1 MLQYWAT
8 FLFKWVKKILAMKQP
23 FSTGYGFPLY
33 GWSLYRPR
41 GHSFDPRNTEFR
53 LLRCYL
59 KQNEIPQPLRS
70 KSDTILA
77 TPIQLPGCKVVHT
90 GHFFGEHLHFTWV
103 DFMSILDPWSIGQK
117 LIRLSTCG
125 SAFKHQQHTA
135 ATNALETV
143 CSQDKIHVLGS
154 LSMLNVVSRCVA
166 LLAPMLVLLHG
177 DLHDFQFLRF
187 ASGSEVC
194 RYGGPCADPL
204 VQATAR
210 GVAIRKV
217 SPGSFHA
224 GLGRVKSPNFANVPY
239 IIYYTYQIYI
249 YSRMRNVVL
258 RAFWNW
264 WRRNQFEI
272 SSWMCASNIPK
283 FSFSEPHDNVGHP
296 NSLFLPFGSFVSL
309 LLLEPQALCQLP
321 VVDNLLQM
329 PDLQVLQAQYRWWVC
344 LGPGLFR
351 IDDGTWRLIC
361 RAQIR
366 IWAFY
371 LGMHTSVHNFYTHG
385 RLWCWTARVGQ
396 FHKPA
401 GHAADV
407 SNGHQAMQ

>member
-1 MLQYWAT
+1 MRRIACANVGIVTWWPSWL
-8 FLFKWVKKILAMKQP
+8 
-23 FSTGYGFPLY
+23 S
-33 GWSLYRPR
+33 
-41 GHSFDPRNTEFR
+41 
-53 LLRCYL
+53 
-59 KQNEIPQPLRS
+59 IP
-70 KSDTILA
+70 
-77 TPIQLPGCKVVHT
+77 
-90 GHFFGEHLHFTWV
+90 
-103 DFMSILDPWSIGQK
+103 
-117 LIRLSTCG
+117 
-125 SAFKHQQHTA
+125 
-135 ATNALETV
+135 
-143 CSQDKIHVLGS
+143 
-154 LSMLNVVSRCVA
+154 
-166 LLAPMLVLLHG
+166 
-177 DLHDFQFLRF
+177 
-187 ASGSEVC
+187 EVC
-194 RYGGPCADPL
+194 VRKRGLQIWRSLCWPSCPSNCKGSCNS
-204 VQATAR
+204 QGIAR
-210 GVAIRKV
+210 LISRRA
-217 SPGSFHA
+217 
-224 GLGRVKSPNFANVPY
+224 GRVKSPNFANVPY

-249 YSRMRNVVL
+249 YSRMRNIVL

-371 LGMHTSVHNFYTHG
+371 LGMHTSVHNFIHMGGCDAERQGSASFISQQVMQRMSRTAISNAVVASKDVIFLAGAEAKAAYFTQHLA
-385 RLWCWTARVGQ
+385 RTNRWLHAFSVESAEICWTQVQKHSLSRACMCNTVCKECTQLLIGRG
-396 FHKPA
+396 A
-401 GHAADV
+401 GHWRIFTMPDKNQQLGNITRV
-407 SNGHQAMQ
+407 SKA